1 MNDFKDFY
9 IYELKN
15 LLRNQYP
22 NMKLNKIYPVL
33 FALFAINFSVF
44 SQAGIKVTVTDQ
56 KTKETV
62 PYATVVVFLNG
73 VQAGVQNTDFDG
85 IAVIKP
91 LTPGKYSVKVNF
103 LGYQPKEIKEIPVG
117 EGKTVS
123 LDIAISNEEGVKLDE
138 VQVVSYVVPLV
149 DPDTKTGTTITR
161 EQYQA
166 MATKNINSVA
176 STSAGVY
183 QSDEGASLNIRGM
196 RSGGTQYFVD
206 GERVI
211 GGNAVPQ
218 SSVEQV
224 AVILGGL
231 PASYG
236 DATGGVISITTR
248 GPQSKF
254 FGGVEAISSQLTDAF
269 GYNFLG
275 FSVGG
280 PLISKKDTATGG
292 KKAVLG
298 FILSGQGTVEKDAD
312 PSAVGIYRVK
322 KDVLKSLEDQPLRP
336 SVTGTGV
343 NRNAEFLTMDDL
355 ENIKARENVAQR
367 NFVLNGK
374 IDFKP
379 TNNLNLT
386 LGAAYDYNSGH
397 GFVYEYSLLNPVNNP
412 QQISSTFRTYA
423 RLTQKFGSAS
433 GKDEKSSSTIKNAF
447 FTAQIGYTSTKGTTQ
462 DDTHQKNFFDYGY
475 IGQFQQTKAPTY
487 TYQTRTINDGT
498 GNYVPVSAYYQSGF
512 RDVSLTYTP
521 SDVNPLGAN
530 YTNQVY
536 DYLNN
541 DVQNFFQI
549 QQNLGLFNGDRPLD
563 IYNLYSS
570 TGRQYN
576 GWSTSS
582 TTQFR
587 GTASFSADI
596 KNHAIQIGLEYDQ
609 RTSRAYSLSTIGL
622 WTRMRQLVNLHT
634 TELDTTNPI
643 LNQELSGSV
652 LYYDYNRK
660 YNSAT
665 QTAFSK
671 NLLDAL
677 GLPQNYNGWIDIDN
691 MAPSTFNINMFSA
704 EDLMLSGAAPI
715 VSFYGYDHHG
725 NKLTGGDITD
735 PSRYLNDRDNQ
746 GYRTYA
752 QGAFRPVYMA
762 GYIQDK
768 FDFKDMKFNVGIR
781 VDRYDANQKVLKDKF
796 LFKEAKTIAEVT
808 DLGAHPASLSQDAVV
823 YVDDPVNPT
832 KIVGYR
838 EGNVW
843 YNNAGTEIPDPIVL
857 AQATTNGTIAPYLL
871 NPTSSSVFEA
881 SAFKDYKPQ
890 INVMPRLA
898 FSFPISDVA
907 NFFAHYDILVQ
918 RPTEAQRID
927 LTDYEFIFNNTGN
940 PLNNPDLKPTKTTDY
955 ELGFTQILNEKKNSA
970 LKITAYYR
978 ENRDMINIIRVS
990 QAYPK
995 TYLTY
1000 SNIDFGTT
1008 KGFQFEYDLRR
1019 TGGVSLTANYTLQF
1033 ADGSGSNSGG
1043 NYNLANSGFPNLRVT
1058 LPLDNDIRHQF
1069 TTNFDYRFGEG
1080 TDYRGPVIT
1089 RKNKTIQILK
1099 NVGGNIVLRAGSGT
1113 PYTRQSIPTP
1123 EAGGGGN
1130 KGSIVG
1136 QVNGSYKP
1144 WQFRTDLRIDKNF
1157 ELEWGKQKEGD
1168 KKKQAN
1174 LNVYIQVLNLLNR
1187 KNVINVYGF
1196 TGNPNDDGYLAS
1208 PFAQQNINVQNSPIS
1223 FSTLYSV
1230 KVNNPNNY
1238 SRPRVIRIGLQ
1249 LDF

>member
-1 MNDFKDFY
+1 MNW
-9 IYELKN
+9 
-15 LLRNQYP
+15 
-22 NMKLNKIYPVL
+22 NKILPAFIMVL
-33 FALFAINFSVF
+33 VINFSAF
-44 SQAGIKVTVTDQ
+44 SQAGIKVTITDQ
-56 KTKETV
+56 KTKEPV
-62 PYATVVVFLNG
+62 PFATVVVFLNG
-73 VQAGVQNTDFDG
+73 IQSGVQNTDFDG

-103 LGYQPKEIKEIPVG
+103 LGYQPKEVKDIPVS

-123 LDIAISNEEGVKLDE
+123 LDIALSNEEGVKLDE

-149 DPDTKTGTTITR
+149 DPDTKTGNTVTR

-166 MATKNINSVA
+166 MATKDINSVA
-176 STSAGVY
+176 STSAGIY
-183 QSDEGASLNIRGM
+183 QKDEGSELNVRGM

-211 GGNAVPQ
+211 GSSAVPQ

-280 PLISKKDTATGG
+280 PLISKKDTATGA
-292 KKAVLG
+292 KKAILG
-298 FILSGQGTVEKDAD
+298 FILSGQGTVEKDPD
-312 PSAVGIYRVK
+312 PSAVGVYRVK
-322 KDVLKSLEDQPLRP
+322 SDKLSSLEAEPLRP
-336 SVTGTGV
+336 SVTGIGV
-343 NRNAEFLTMDDL
+343 NRNAEFLTLNDL
-355 ENIKARENVAQR
+355 ENIKARENVASR
-367 NFVLNGK
+367 SFVVNGK
-374 IDFKP
+374 LDFKP

-386 LGAAYDYNSGH
+386 LGASYDYNTNH
-397 GFVYEYSLLNPVNNP
+397 GFIYEYSMLNPVNNP
-412 QQISSTFRTYA
+412 QTISSTFRTYA
-423 RLTQKFGSAS
+423 RITQKFGNAS
-433 GKDEKSSSTIKNAF
+433 SKDEKSSSNIKNAF
-447 FTAQIGYTSTKGTTQ
+447 FTAQIGYTSTKSTTQ
-462 DDTHQKNFFDYGY
+462 DDTHKKNLFDYGY
-475 IGQFQQTKAPTY
+475 IGKFEQLRSPTY
-487 TYQTRTINDGT
+487 VYQTRTINDGA
-498 GNYVPVSAYYQSGF
+498 GNFVPVSGF
-512 RDVSLTYTP
+512 FQNGFQDIQLTYSPGTI
-521 SDVNPLGAN
+521 NPLGTN
-530 YTNQVY
+530 YTDQVY
-536 DYLNN
+536 SFLNN
-541 DVQNFFQI
+541 DVTNYFDI

-563 IYNLYSS
+563 IYNLYAC

-576 GWSTSS
+576 GWGTNNQ
-582 TTQFR
+582 TQFR

-609 RTSRAYSLSTIGL
+609 RTTRSYNISPIGL

-643 LNQELSGSV
+643 FNAQLSGSV
-652 LYYDYNRK
+652 PYYDYNRK
-660 YNSAT
+660 YNAGL

-671 NLLDAL
+671 NLLNAL
-677 GLPQNYNGWIDIDN
+677 NLPENYNGWIDIDN

-715 VSFYGYDHHG
+715 VSYYGYDHQG
-725 NKLTGGDITD
+725 NITKNSITN
-735 PSRYLNDRDNQ
+735 PATYLNERDKQ

-768 FDFKDMKFNVGIR
+768 FDFKDMKFNVGVR
-781 VDRYDANQKVLKDKF
+781 VDRYDANQQVLKDKY
-796 LFKEAKTIAEVT
+796 LFKEAKTIAEVNN
-808 DLGAHPASLSQDAVV
+808 LGDHPNSLPSNSVV
-823 YVDDPVNPT
+823 YVDDPANPT

-838 EGNVW
+838 NGDVW
-843 YNNAGTEIPDPIVL
+843 YNSAGSEISDPIVL

-871 NPTSSSVFEA
+871 NSTSSTVFEA

-890 INVMPRLA
+890 INWMPRFA

-907 NFFAHYDILVQ
+907 NFFAHYDLLVQ
-918 RPTEAQRID
+918 RPTQFQRID
-927 LTDYEFIFNNTGN
+927 LTDYEFIFNNTGA

-978 ENRDMINIIRVS
+978 ENRDMVNVIRVS

-1000 SNIDFGTT
+1000 SNIDFGTV
-1008 KGFQFEYDLRR
+1008 KGFQLEYDLRR

-1033 ADGSGSNSGG
+1033 ADGSGSSAQGG
-1043 NYNLANSGFPNLRVT
+1043 YNLANSGFPNLRVT
-1058 LPLDNDIRHQF
+1058 LPLSFDQRHTF
-1069 TTNFDYRFGEG
+1069 TTTFDYRFGDG

-1089 RKNKTIQILK
+1089 TKSGKTLQIFK
-1099 NVGGNIVLRAGSGT
+1099 NVGANFVVRAGSGT
-1113 PYTRQSIPTP
+1113 PYTRQSTASA
-1123 EAGGGGN
+1123 EAIGGGN

-1136 QVNGSYKP
+1136 QVNGSYMP

-1157 ELEWGKQKEGD
+1157 ELEWGKKEGD
-1168 KKKQAN
+1168 NKKKAN
-1174 LNVYIQVLNLLNR
+1174 LNVYLQVLNLFNR
-1187 KNVINVYGF
+1187 QNVVGVYAY

-1208 PFAQQNINVQNSPIS
+1208 PFSQQNINAQNSPIA
-1223 FSTLYSV
+1223 FTTLYNV

-1238 SRPRVIRIGLQ
+1238 SRPRVIRVGLQ